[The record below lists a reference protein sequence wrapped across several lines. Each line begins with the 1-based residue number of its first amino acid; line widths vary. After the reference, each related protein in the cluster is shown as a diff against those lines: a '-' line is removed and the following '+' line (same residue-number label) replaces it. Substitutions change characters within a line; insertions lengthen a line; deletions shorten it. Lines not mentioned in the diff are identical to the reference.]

1 MEQHR
6 LTAILFAG
14 ALLASG
20 APVSAGDDDKYP
32 PFSRETEI
40 ESRSWSVGGYTKR
53 TYKGRDSEGNR
64 ISGTIEELPSG
75 TVKFKSRVQRSP
87 VRERVQRFLEQRQ
100 QR

>member
-1 MEQHR
+1 MRH
-6 LTAILFAG
+6 A
-14 ALLASG
+14 ALLAIIAILLGTSLP
-20 APVSAGDDDKYP
+20 AWAGDDHKYP
-32 PFSRETEI
+32 PFSREAEI
-40 ESRSWSVGGYTKR
+40 ESRSWSVGGYTQH
-53 TYKGRDSEGNR
+53 TYKGRDSRGNR